1 MSFYLHNFKQ
11 ILTNHQFKGWG
22 RKRTGRFAKF
32 CHQFFGGDLT
42 LLEDGFI
49 RSFGLG
55 CEGSPSFSLVQDRI
69 GIYYDSTTPSELENL
84 LNTYDFHAN
93 PALLETAKE
102 AINLITTHHISKYN
116 HAPEVPLDYFTA
128 TDSTKS
134 RDFIDSSKN
143 SATLS
148 DLTNSPYFEIS
159 SNSTAKKPPK
169 SHQQTA
175 PHLQKSSPL
184 IDSTAQSQTNKNSTT
199 NPSPSNSTPQ
209 KTTQKNPK
217 RILIISQTKGDC
229 SLTYGSTGKFT
240 TTQIIQ
246 DALAENPDSEIY
258 LKIHPDVLSGRKE
271 SDFNPSKIPPQIKL
285 ITEDFNPISLLK
297 HFHKVYTKT
306 SQMGFEALL
315 VGCECVC
322 YGMPFYAGWGL
333 TIDKQTCPRRKRKLK
348 LEEVFA
354 ASYIL
359 YSHYYNPFY
368 QRKSDILDTLQT
380 LICYK
385 HFYTK
390 TQKKAF
396 MFGFSLWKHSFIP
409 PFMPN
414 FKPQNIIFINPFF
427 TSHFKSALKKGLRQE
442 AHNCEIFIWGRKNFG
457 RIESFAKEN
466 AIPITRVEDGFIR
479 SISLGSDLTRPFS
492 QVFDSS
498 GIYFD
503 ATAPSELE
511 EILNH
516 TDFSPTLLN
525 EAKILKDKILANKI
539 SKYNTNPHK
548 SLNLPQD
555 KPKILIPGQV
565 QDDASILYGANGRTN
580 LSLLQQV
587 REENPNAYILY
598 KPHPD
603 VLSGNR
609 IGHIPDSTALQY
621 CDEILTGVS
630 LSSCLEA
637 VNEVHTL
644 TSLSG
649 FEALLYGKKVVT
661 YGMPFYAGW
670 GLTIDK
676 QTCPRRTRK
685 LTLEQLIAGA
695 YILYPR
701 YIHPK
706 TLSLCHPNVLIDAL
720 ESERQKL
727 QNNKFYAFKKH
738 LYANLSRKTQKIL
751 RILAIK

>member
-1 MSFYLHNFKQ
+1 MLNTFYSYNLKQ
-11 ILTNHQFKGWG
+11 IFSTKNFQGWG
-22 RKRTGRFAKF
+22 RKKTGIFAKF

-93 PALLETAKE
+93 PTLLETAKE

-128 TDSTKS
+128 TDSTKPT
-134 RDFIDSSKN
+134 DFIDPSKN

-169 SHQQTA
+169 NRQKATQQ
-175 PHLQKSSPL
+175 
-184 IDSTAQSQTNKNSTT
+184 
-199 NPSPSNSTPQ
+199 
-209 KTTQKNPK
+209 NPK

-229 SLTYGSTGKFT
+229 SLTYGSTSKFT

-271 SDFNPSKIPPQIKL
+271 SDFNPSEIPPQIKL

-333 TIDKQTCPRRKRKLK
+333 TIDKQTCPRRTKKLS
-348 LEEVFA
+348 LIEVFA

-359 YSHYYNPFY
+359 YSCYYNPIY
-368 QRKSDILDTLQT
+368 DRKSDILDTLKT
-380 LICYK
+380 IIRYK

-548 SLNLPQD
+548 SLNLPQN
-555 KPKILIPGQV
+555 KLKILIPGQV

>member
-1 MSFYLHNFKQ
+1 MKPNYYLYNLRQ
-11 ILTNHQFKGWG
+11 IFTHKQFKGWG
-22 RKRTGRFAKF
+22 RKKTGKFARFLAKIF
-32 CHQFFGGDLT
+32 KKDFLW
-42 LLEDGFI
+42 LEDGFI

-148 DLTNSPYFEIS
+148 DLTNSSYFEIS
-159 SNSTAKKPPK
+159 PNSTAKKLPK
-169 SHQQTA
+169 
-175 PHLQKSSPL
+175 
-184 IDSTAQSQTNKNSTT
+184 NN
-199 NPSPSNSTPQ
+199 Q

-271 SDFNPSKIPPQIKL
+271 SDFNPSEIPPQIKL

-333 TIDKQTCPRRKRKLK
+333 TIDKQTCPRRTRKLS
-348 LEEVFA
+348 LIEVFA

-359 YSHYYNPFY
+359 YSCYYNPIY
-368 QRKSDILDTLQT
+368 DRKSDLLDTLKT
-380 LICYK
+380 IIRYK

-621 CDEILTGVS
+621 CDEILTSVS

>member
-1 MSFYLHNFKQ
+1 MKPNYYLYNLRQ
-11 ILTNHQFKGWG
+11 IFTHKQFKGWG
-22 RKRTGRFAKF
+22 RKKTGKFARFLAKIF
-32 CHQFFGGDLT
+32 KKDFL

-148 DLTNSPYFEIS
+148 DLTNSSYFEIS
-159 SNSTAKKPPK
+159 PNSTANKLPK
-169 SHQQTA
+169 
-175 PHLQKSSPL
+175 
-184 IDSTAQSQTNKNSTT
+184 NN
-199 NPSPSNSTPQ
+199 Q

-271 SDFNPSKIPPQIKL
+271 SDFNPSEIPPQIKL

-333 TIDKQTCPRRKRKLK
+333 TIDKQTCPRRTRKLS
-348 LEEVFA
+348 LIEVFA

-359 YSHYYNPFY
+359 YSCYYNPIY
-368 QRKSDILDTLQT
+368 DRKSDILDTLKT
-380 LICYK
+380 IIRYK

-442 AHNCEIFIWGRKNFG
+442 AHDCEIFIWGRKNFG

-548 SLNLPQD
+548 SLNLPQN
-555 KPKILIPGQV
+555 KLKILIPGQV

>member
-1 MSFYLHNFKQ
+1 MKPNYYLYNLRQ
-11 ILTNHQFKGWG
+11 IFTHKQFKGWG
-22 RKRTGRFAKF
+22 RKKTGKFARFLAKIF
-32 CHQFFGGDLT
+32 KKDFL

-55 CEGSPSFSLVQDRI
+55 IEGSPSFSLVQDNL
-69 GIYYDSTTPSELENL
+69 GIYYDSTTPSQLENI
-84 LNTYDFHAN
+84 LNTYDFSTN
-93 PALLETAKE
+93 PALLKTTKE

-116 HAPEVPLDYFTA
+116 HAPDVPQNYFTS
-128 TDSTKS
+128 TDSTP
-134 RDFIDSSKN
+134 
-143 SATLS
+143 T
-148 DLTNSPYFEIS
+148 
-159 SNSTAKKPPK
+159 
-169 SHQQTA
+169 
-175 PHLQKSSPL
+175 
-184 IDSTAQSQTNKNSTT
+184 
-199 NPSPSNSTPQ
+199 
-209 KTTQKNPK
+209 
-217 RILIISQTKGDC
+217 RILIISQTQNDS
-229 SLTYGSTGKFT
+229 SLIYGNANAFT
-240 TTQIIQ
+240 TAQIIQ
-246 DALAENPDSEIY
+246 DALTENPNCEIY

-271 SDFNPSKIPPQIKL
+271 SDFNPSEIPPQIKL

-333 TIDKQTCPRRKRKLK
+333 TIDKQTCPRRTRKLS
-348 LEEVFA
+348 LIEVFA

-359 YSHYYNPFY
+359 YSCYYNPIY
-368 QRKSDILDTLQT
+368 DRKGDILDTLKT
-380 LICYK
+380 IIRYK
-385 HFYTK
+385 HLYTK

-396 MFGFSLWKHSFIP
+396 MFGFSLWKHSFIS

-442 AHNCEIFIWGRKNFG
+442 ALNCEIFIWGRKNFG

>member
-1 MSFYLHNFKQ
+1 MLFSTSKKLLENAKNFYPNLSHCS
-11 ILTNHQFKGWG
+11 LTQKHKPNTTFLGWG
-22 RKRTGRFAKF
+22 RKKSGKNALFLAKK
-32 CHQFFGGDLT
+32 FGGNYL

-55 CEGSPSFSLVQDRI
+55 IEGSPSFSIVQDRI
-69 GIYYDSTTPSELENL
+69 GIYYDSTAPSELESL
-84 LNTYDFHAN
+84 LNTYDFNADST
-93 PALLETAKE
+93 LLDTAKK
-102 AINLITTHHISKYN
+102 AISLITAHHISKYN
-116 HAPEVPLDYFTA
+116 HAPDVPPDYFTPIDSTKPA
-128 TDSTKS
+128 DSAISSQNTDSTK
-134 RDFIDSSKN
+134 
-143 SATLS
+143 AT
-148 DLTNSPYFEIS
+148 
-159 SNSTAKKPPK
+159 
-169 SHQQTA
+169 
-175 PHLQKSSPL
+175 
-184 IDSTAQSQTNKNSTT
+184 
-199 NPSPSNSTPQ
+199 TP
-209 KTTQKNPK
+209 TKNPINPPNPTRLQESQNK
-217 RILIISQTKGDC
+217 PQRILIISQTKGDC
-229 SLTYGSTGKFT
+229 SLTYGSTSKFT

-271 SDFNPSKIPPQIKL
+271 SDFNPSEIPPQIKL

-322 YGMPFYAGWGL
+322 YGIPFYAGWGL
-333 TIDKQTCPRRKRKLK
+333 TIDKQTCPRRTRKLS
-348 LEEVFA
+348 LIEVFA

-359 YSHYYNPFY
+359 YSCYYNPIY
-368 QRKSDILDTLQT
+368 DRKSDILDTLKT
-380 LICYK
+380 IIRYK
-385 HFYTK
+385 HLYTK
-390 TQKKAF
+390 THKKAF
-396 MFGFSLWKHSFIP
+396 MFGFSLWKFLFIPLIP

-503 ATAPSELE
+503 ATTPSELE

-548 SLNLPQD
+548 SLNLPQN
-555 KPKILIPGQV
+555 KLKILIPGQV

>member
-22 RKRTGRFAKF
+22 RKKTGIFAKF

-84 LNTYDFHAN
+84 LNTYNFRAN

-116 HAPEVPLDYFTA
+116 HAPEVPLDYFTTA
-128 TDSTKS
+128 DSTKPT
-134 RDFIDSSKN
+134 DFIDSSKN
-143 SATLS
+143 STTLS

-159 SNSTAKKPPK
+159 SNSTAKKQPK
-169 SHQQTA
+169 SH
-175 PHLQKSSPL
+175 PKES
-184 IDSTAQSQTNKNSTT
+184 
-199 NPSPSNSTPQ
+199 
-209 KTTQKNPK
+209 QKNPK

-229 SLTYGSTGKFT
+229 SLTYGSTSKFT

-271 SDFNPSKIPPQIKL
+271 SDFNPSEIPPQIKL

-297 HFHKVYTKT
+297 HFYKVYTKT

-333 TIDKQTCPRRKRKLK
+333 TIDKQTCPRRTRKLS
-348 LEEVFA
+348 LIEIFA

-359 YSHYYNPFY
+359 YSCYYNPIY
-368 QRKSDILDTLQT
+368 DRKSDILDTLKT
-380 LICYK
+380 IIRYK

-503 ATAPSELE
+503 ATTPSELE

-555 KPKILIPGQV
+555 KLKILIPGQV

-609 IGHIPDSTALQY
+609 IGHIPDSIALQY
-621 CDEILTGVS
+621 CDEILTSVS